1 MKCIQ
6 ESKPPQVKSDAHS
19 QGDRAVPGKTPGEV
33 ASGRVGTP
41 GRRQA
46 RPLKVGWRRLA
57 LRDSSRDDSGLM
69 GSKPSPQWA
78 FFSEIWIKNDTRRL
92 DWMAGETQ
100 CVCGLTYPSPSPPCT
115 LRGVPPARTTGLRRC
130 RSSPPAVSPV
140 TTRLTKGSTSAA
152 LLKAPVGS
160 ESDGD
165 PGCVREGPEE
175 CLRRWPSQPAG
186 AESLRVPAHV
196 QSRFTFLFCCTCT
209 NPYPSSFRLL
219 PTSRWEEKRWL
230 EQNLQVRLLWVPV
243 LRPFSGCR
251 TSPMEHGPEASRW
264 AWRLWGWSPYLGT
277 GLAPWTV
284 FPVKMG
290 SWKTPESSTP
300 LWEAGLS
307 STPPYTGSRLGSFV

>member
-6 ESKPPQVKSDAHS
+6 ESKPLQVKSDAHS
-19 QGDRAVPGKTPGEV
+19 QGDKAVPGKTPGEV
-33 ASGRVGTP
+33 ASGQMGTP

-46 RPLKVGWRRLA
+46 RPLTVEWRRLA
-57 LRDSSRDDSGLM
+57 LRDSSHDDSGLM

-78 FFSEIWIKNDTRRL
+78 FFSEIWIKNDTHHL
-92 DWMAGETQ
+92 NWMAGETQ
-100 CVCGLTYPSPSPPCT
+100 CVWRVTYPLLPHHAPC
-115 LRGVPPARTTGLRRC
+115 GGIPPAHTTGLRRY

-152 LLKAPVGS
+152 LLKAPVGA

-165 PGCVREGPEE
+165 PGCVHEGPEE
-175 CLRRWPSQPAG
+175 CLRRWPSQPAS
-186 AESLRVPAHV
+186 AESLRIPAHIE
-196 QSRFTFLFCCTCT
+196 SRFTFLFCCTCT
-209 NPYPSSFRLL
+209 NPYPSSFRIL
-219 PTSRWEEKRWL
+219 PTSQWEEKRWP
-230 EQNLQVRLLWVPV
+230 EANLQARLLWVPV
-243 LRPFSGCR
+243 LCPFSGCR
-251 TSPMEHGPEASRW
+251 TSPIEHGPEASRW

-284 FPVKMG
+284 FPVKTG

-300 LWEAGLS
+300 LREAGLS